1 MNRSELDS
9 VEKQRARQKA
19 RKAKMHQRKALDGAV
34 EKYVGKGGGGGKARG
49 GVKGEKDRALQELVK
64 SGKGVS
70 SFGF

>member
-1 MNRSELDS
+1 
-9 VEKQRARQKA
+9 
-19 RKAKMHQRKALDGAV
+19 MHQRKALDGAV

-70 SFGF
+70 CWV